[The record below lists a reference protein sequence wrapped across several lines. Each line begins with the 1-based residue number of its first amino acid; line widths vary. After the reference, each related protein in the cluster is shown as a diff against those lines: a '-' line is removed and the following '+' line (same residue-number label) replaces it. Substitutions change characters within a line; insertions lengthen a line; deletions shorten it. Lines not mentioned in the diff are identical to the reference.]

1 MKKVMFIAFS
11 FLLTTGV
18 SVSAQD
24 AFKDVKDTTKTIIV
38 TSTKVEPVNAGTK
51 VVKDST
57 KTIIIKSTKVEPVTT
72 GNTVLKDSTTKTVT
86 TTTKVEPVKTEIKSV
101 ELPQPIKDLG
111 TSFKSQGWDT
121 AEKAYVVKEVTGEV
135 VFYVVTFK
143 NTTTA
148 ESKSINI
155 DANGNIVKEK

>member
-1 MKKVMFIAFS
+1 MKKVIFIAFS

-24 AFKDVKDTTKTIIV
+24 AFKDVKD
-38 TSTKVEPVNAGTK
+38 
-51 VVKDST
+51 VKDTT
-57 KTIIIKSTKVEPVTT
+57 KTIIIKSTKVVPVTT
-72 GNTVLKDSTTKTVT
+72 GSTVLKDSTTKTVT
-86 TTTKVEPVKTEIKSV
+86 TTTKVEPVKTEIKSA
-101 ELPQPIKDLG
+101 ELPQPVKDLG

-135 VFYVVTFK
+135 IFYVVTFK
-143 NTTTA
+143 NTATG

-155 DANGNIVKEK
+155 DAKGNIVKEK

>member
-1 MKKVMFIAFS
+1 MKKVIFIAFS

-24 AFKDVKDTTKTIIV
+24 AFKDVKD
-38 TSTKVEPVNAGTK
+38 
-51 VVKDST
+51 VKDTT
-57 KTIIIKSTKVEPVTT
+57 KTIIIKSTKVVPVTT
-72 GNTVLKDSTTKTVT
+72 GSTVLKDSTTKTVT

-135 VFYVVTFK
+135 IFYVVTFK
-143 NTTTA
+143 NTATG

-155 DANGNIVKEK
+155 DAKGNIVKEK